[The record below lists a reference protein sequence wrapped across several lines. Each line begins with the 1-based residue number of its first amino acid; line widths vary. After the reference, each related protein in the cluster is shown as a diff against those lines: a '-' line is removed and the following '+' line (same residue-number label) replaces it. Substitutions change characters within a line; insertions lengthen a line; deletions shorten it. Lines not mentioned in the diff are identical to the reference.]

1 MAPSNLRGHNLNKL
15 ASKLPENAF
24 SFMAKHLEMIFE
36 MKNFFN
42 YLPFEEGMAFYLNKL
57 ELPRGSGEEDE
68 IVKYFRQQQQYNE
81 RQQTNCNQKSSY
93 EPSDQGS

>member
-1 MAPSNLRGHNLNKL
+1 
-15 ASKLPENAF
+15 
-24 SFMAKHLEMIFE
+24 MAKHFEMIFE

-68 IVKYFRQQQQYNE
+68 IVKYFRQQQQYHE